1 MENGKTKK
9 IIVVDDEEDI
19 RDLLQ
24 YNLEKAGYEVA
35 LAATGEEALNKIN
48 TWAPGVVLLDL
59 MLPDISGLEVCRR
72 AKADTAMCDTSII
85 MLTAKGEEVDIVEGL
100 EMGADDYVTKPFNI
114 KEVIA
119 RVQAVLRRNSKENV
133 LARVDIDG
141 LIMDRSRREVLLDGN
156 PVEFTFTEFA
166 ILDAI
171 IRKNG
176 GVMTRDQIVAAI
188 RGGTVSVSERS
199 VDVHITFIRKK
210 LGVWGKRIHT
220 VRGVGYRLDD

>member
-1 MENGKTKK
+1 M
-9 IIVVDDEEDI
+9 VDDEEDI

-35 LAATGEEALNKIN
+35 LAGTGEEALKEIS
-48 TWAPGVVLLDL
+48 TWSPGVVLLDL

-72 AKADTAMCDTSII
+72 AKSDPAMCDTSII

-133 LARVDIDG
+133 SARVDIDG
-141 LIMDRSRREVLLDGN
+141 LIVDRSRREVLLDGK

-171 IRKNG
+171 MRKNG
-176 GVMTRDQIVAAI
+176 GVMTRDQIVATI